1 MDIADSKPPNVPPK
15 IDGRA
20 GLEGQLGNSMTG
32 CQTFSMLD
40 PFTVGSVHQLVGC
53 RGVKQSVV
61 TDALMLT
68 FEVFS

>member
-1 MDIADSKPPNVPPK
+1 
-15 IDGRA
+15 
-20 GLEGQLGNSMTG
+20 MTG

-68 FEVFS
+68 IEVFS

>member
-1 MDIADSKPPNVPPK
+1 
-15 IDGRA
+15 
-20 GLEGQLGNSMTG
+20 MTS

-40 PFTVGSVHQLVGC
+40 PFTVGSVHELVSC

-68 FEVFS
+68 IQVFS